1 MSRAGDFE
9 RFGLIRGS
17 GAKAGF
23 TALVLAREIY
33 TWWPTKR
40 RLRIENIEESCEG
53 GKAFEDI
60 QKEYLLR
67 PRMPPYGGLY

>member
-33 TWWPTKR
+33 T
-40 RLRIENIEESCEG
+40 
-53 GKAFEDI
+53 
-60 QKEYLLR
+60 
-67 PRMPPYGGLY
+67 